1 VLGVTE
7 GACAGGDGGGE
18 VARATLK
25 LPGNTPSLL
34 QKHGS
39 KCPGLVRGAQPVD
52 VLAWREDG
60 CMRGESTIIA
70 PPPARPCVR
79 TARETLQPCK
89 QVRRF
94 AGSSSSSAM
103 YHLARVGMLDWP
115 VQVSAGL
122 QHAHHTV
129 VEVMHGE
136 SEEGRVSGGAGGF
149 VLGLNKNKRACSCL
163 QHGLVRGSADDG
175 KLEGGLEEGQ
185 RFGNVSEHH
194 HDAAQRR
201 HANDISQKKETQ
213 KDKIS

>member
-1 VLGVTE
+1 MVH
-7 GACAGGDGGGE
+7 ACAGGDGGGE
-18 VARATLK
+18 VAREASAKLK
-25 LPGNTPSLL
+25 LLGSTPSLL

-39 KCPGLVRGAQPVD
+39 KRPGLVRGAQLVD
-52 VLAWREDG
+52 FLAWREDG

-70 PPPARPCVR
+70 PPPARPCAR
-79 TARETLQPCK
+79 TARGTLQPCK

-94 AGSSSSSAM
+94 AGSSSSAI
-103 YHLARVGMLDWP
+103 YHLARVGMLDWT

-129 VEVMHGE
+129 VEVVHGE
-136 SEEGRVSGGAGGF
+136 GEKGRVSGGAGGF
-149 VLGLNKNKRACSCL
+149 VLGLNQNKRACSCL

-194 HDAAQRR
+194 HNAAQRR
-201 HANDISQKKETQ
+201 HANDICHKKETQ
-213 KDKIS
+213 KD